1 MKHNSFS
8 INKFGRMLS
17 YYLKYNGISQ
27 NQLAEML
34 GKSQQ
39 CISRWINGE
48 REPRLDYVLFT
59 CQILKKSPN
68 ELLGFNDISDA
79 EFEKYASGSK
89 SKK

>member
-1 MKHNSFS
+1 
-8 INKFGRMLS
+8 MLS

>member
-1 MKHNSFS
+1 MQHNSFS
-8 INKFGRMLS
+8 INKFGKMLS
-17 YYLKYNGISQ
+17 FYMKHNGISQ

-48 REPRLDYVLFT
+48 REPRLDDVLFT
-59 CQILKKSPN
+59 CQILGKDPN

-79 EFEKYASGSK
+79 EYEKYANDCK